1 MKPLQIGLIGASGRG
16 VLAKYWHRPDS
27 GESLVVGAADIS
39 PKALSE
45 FQEWAA
51 RGAFVTRDYRE
62 LVQRPDVDAIGIFS
76 PDYVHEEHAIAALRA
91 GKHIYLEKPMAISV
105 AGCDRILRAW
115 RQAGTQFMMGF
126 NMRYMPVIAKTKEL
140 IEAGAIGELK
150 AIWVRHFVGA
160 GGDFYY
166 HDWHAKSA
174 NTYSLLLQKASHDF
188 DAIHWLAHSYTRRV
202 AAFGSLD
209 YFGGN
214 RDNSLTCPT
223 CPDAKIC
230 PEVQEPTNPRQQCA
244 FRDEVDVED
253 NHVVILEL
261 ENGVKAAYLQC
272 HFTPEYLRNYVLIGT
287 KGRLEMDVENMKLWI
302 IARSNGRAW
311 ETTPARTDYT
321 IDANN
326 GWHGGGDP
334 LIAQAFLDLVLRGR
348 EPVTDPVAGRMSV
361 AVGRAAVRSLR
372 MGGVRTVPTWREGKR
387 GGLRSIVGGQVGS
400 ERSAEPAR

>member
-45 FQEWAA
+45 FQLWAA

-62 LVQRPDVDAIGIFS
+62 LVQRPDIDAIGIFS
-76 PDYVHEEHAIAALRA
+76 PDNVHEEHAIAALRA

-115 RQAGTQFMMGF
+115 RRAGTRFMMGF
-126 NMRYMPVIAKTKEL
+126 NMRYMPVITKAKEL

-166 HDWHAKSA
+166 HDWHANRG
-174 NTYSLLLQKASHDF
+174 NTHSLLLQKASHDF

-209 YFGGN
+209 YFGGT

-223 CPDAKIC
+223 CPDAEIC

-261 ENGVKAAYLQC
+261 ANGVKAAYLQC
-272 HFTPEYLRNYVLIGT
+272 QFTPEYLRNYVLIGT
-287 KGRLEMDVENMKLWI
+287 RGRLEMDVENLKLWI
-302 IARSNGRAW
+302 IARPNGRTW
-311 ETTPARTDYT
+311 EQAPARTDYT

-326 GWHGGGDP
+326 GWHGGADP

-361 AVGRAAVRSLR
+361 AVGRAAVSSLR
-372 MGGVRTVPTWREGKR
+372 AGGVRSVPAWQADKR
-387 GGLRSIVGGQVGS
+387 VDRRSIVDGQVKLAHS
-400 ERSAEPAR
+400 VKQAR